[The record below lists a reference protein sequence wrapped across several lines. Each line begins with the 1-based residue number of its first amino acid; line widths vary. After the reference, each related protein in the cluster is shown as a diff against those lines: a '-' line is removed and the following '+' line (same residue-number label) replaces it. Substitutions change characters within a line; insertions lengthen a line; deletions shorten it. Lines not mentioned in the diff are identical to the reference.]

1 MNAQP
6 VSTFARGRSTALA
19 LILISCHAA
28 AGPSAEIPH
37 SAPESTPDS
46 FSSRSRFS
54 ISAGWMWRETG
65 GVHFHSGSRAPSL
78 ALPSLF
84 GRALTTIP
92 PIGTTNTFTDRF
104 YGDGTVLMDAGTPLD
119 GSTSAWSYQ
128 HEAQAEGGA
137 LLYHA
142 QGHRRESE
150 ATRSALPPADQAFD
164 GSGGVPVIE
173 LGWEKDLSSS
183 LSLGARFQWSFLD
196 FDGSH
201 EQTTFSAWQQ
211 SREYTID
218 FSDRYDLQGVVP
230 PQAPYTGAGLGF
242 GPVINNQPTSRNS
255 SEYQSASGEAEFLN
269 SLHQSF
275 EVKLNTLSLGPSLS
289 TKCGPVSLQAGAGFA
304 LNIVDW
310 EASQSETLYLSRDG
324 GRPRAFHRWIEDRND
339 TDFLPG
345 FYLQGGLTWHIS
357 SSFSINGFCRYD
369 WSEALDEPVGPSTL
383 SFDPGGWSAGVMAG
397 WHF

>member
-37 SAPESTPDS
+37 SAPESTADS

-65 GVHFHSGSRAPSL
+65 GVHFRSGARAPSL

-92 PIGTTNTFTDRF
+92 PIGTTDTFADRF
-104 YGDGTVLMDAGTPLD
+104 YTDGTVLMDAGTPLD
-119 GSTSAWSYQ
+119 GSTSAWGYQ
-128 HEAQAEGGA
+128 QEAQAEGGA

-173 LGWEKDLSSS
+173 LGWEKDLSPR

-201 EQTTFSAWQQ
+201 EQTANTPSIFQTA
-211 SREYTID
+211 TIFKGSSHRRRPIPALD
-218 FSDRYDLQGVVP
+218 WALVRSS
-230 PQAPYTGAGLGF
+230 T
-242 GPVINNQPTSRNS
+242 TSRHHGTP
-255 SEYQSASGEAEFLN
+255 A
-269 SLHQSF
+269 
-275 EVKLNTLSLGPSLS
+275 NTSPHPA
-289 TKCGPVSLQAGAGFA
+289 KP
-304 LNIVDW
+304 
-310 EASQSETLYLSRDG
+310 
-324 GRPRAFHRWIEDRND
+324 
-339 TDFLPG
+339 
-345 FYLQGGLTWHIS
+345 
-357 SSFSINGFCRYD
+357 SFSTACTSR
-369 WSEALDEPVGPSTL
+369 SK
-383 SFDPGGWSAGVMAG
+383 
-397 WHF
+397 

>member
-28 AGPSAEIPH
+28 AGPSAEIPL
-37 SAPESTPDS
+37 SAPESTPGS

-65 GVHFHSGSRAPSL
+65 GVDFHSGARAPFL

-84 GRALTTIP
+84 GRALTTLP
-92 PIGTTNTFTDRF
+92 PIGSTDTFADRF
-104 YGDGTVLMDAGTPLD
+104 YSDGTVLMDAGTPLD

-128 HEAQAEGGA
+128 QDAQVQAGS
-137 LLYHA
+137 LQYHA
-142 QGHRRESE
+142 RGHRRESD
-150 ATRSALPPADQAFD
+150 AGTSALPPADQAFD

-173 LGWEKDLSSS
+173 LGWEKDLTPS
-183 LSLGARFQWSFLD
+183 LSIGARFQWSFLD

-211 SREYTID
+211 SREYTVD
-218 FSDRYDLQGVVP
+218 FSDHYDLQGVIP

-242 GPVINNQPTSRNS
+242 GPVINNQPASRNS
-255 SEYQSASGEAEFLN
+255 SEYQSASGEAEFFN

-289 TKCGPVSLQAGAGFA
+289 SKCGPISLQAGAGFA

-310 EASQSETLYLSRDG
+310 KASQSETLYLSRDG
-324 GRPRAFHRWIEDRND
+324 GRPRTFHRWNEDRND

-345 FYLQGGLTWHIS
+345 FYLQGGLAWHIS
-357 SSFSINGFCRYD
+357 SSWSINGFGRYD
-369 WSEALDEPVGPSTL
+369 WSEELDQPVGPSTL
-383 SFDPGGWSAGVMAG
+383 SFDPGGWSAGVLLG
-397 WHF
+397 WSF